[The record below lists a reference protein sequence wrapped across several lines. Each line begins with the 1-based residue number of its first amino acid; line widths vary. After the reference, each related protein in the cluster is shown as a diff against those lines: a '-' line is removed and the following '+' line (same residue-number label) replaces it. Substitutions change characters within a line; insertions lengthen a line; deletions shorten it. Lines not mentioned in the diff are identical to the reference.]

1 LGGDGALAGGAAAGG
16 IDLDDDDWGLGEEE

>member
-1 LGGDGALAGGAAAGG
+1 LGEGGALAGGAAAGG